1 MLLYATA
8 VWTGAVVLNVDDWQ
22 LPEEPKPQPVQA
34 PVEKPVVRPASAS
47 DGKEITIKLGA
58 AYTPVSS
65 TTDSSEIAVLKRSAE
80 QLQKRL
86 AGKSRFY
93 VVFNANIQPTLDT
106 TIEIPE
112 GIRYALVRF
121 GQPDGPYRLFLFEAD
136 GDQRLLAVAQD
147 IDGLLSL
154 NRIYGTSFEVTR
166 NDFTQAFPKVP
177 HKVLPNTKD
186 KKTYHAYQLPGP
198 VFVVF
203 ADEQLAE
210 QFMDERTFTDFANRL
225 QGSGIVPTEEAAPD
239 PEETPELAPVDTPPA
254 RQSFKELVR
263 SGTIFERMR
272 RAEEEERRRAWEEM
286 EGPWFGGPERD
297 SEGAIGN
304 SRTPARERSYSGPS
318 KGSAGKNSRAQSGRN
333 NRSTQ
338 RSNAGRNNRNTQ
350 RSNGR
355 NKRNTQRSRSR

>member
-8 VWTGAVVLNVDDWQ
+8 VWTGAVVLNVEDWQ
-22 LPEEPKPQPVQA
+22 LPEEPKPQPVKA
-34 PVEKPVVRPASAS
+34 PVTKPVARPVPPP

-93 VVFNANIQPTLDT
+93 VVFNANIKPTLDT
-106 TIEIPE
+106 IIEIPE

-121 GQPDGPYRLFLFEAD
+121 GQPNGPYRLFLFEAD
-136 GDQRLLAVAQD
+136 ADQKLLAVAQD
-147 IDGLLSL
+147 VEGLLSL

-166 NDFTQAFPKVP
+166 KDFTQAFPKVP

-210 QFMDERTFTDFANRL
+210 QFMDEPTFTDFANRL
-225 QGSGIVPTEEAAPD
+225 QGSGIVQTEEVAPD

-286 EGPWFGGPERD
+286 EGPWFGGPARD
-297 SEGAIGN
+297 PDDAVGN
-304 SRTPARERSYSGPS
+304 SRTPARERSYTGPN
-318 KGSAGKNSRAQSGRN
+318 KGSAGKGKAQSGRN
-333 NRSTQ
+333 NRNAQRSNAGRNSRNTQ
-338 RSNAGRNNRNTQ
+338 RSNGRNNRNTQ
-350 RSNGR
+350 RS
-355 NKRNTQRSRSR
+355 RSR